1 MFETPTISIEE
12 SYVLKRVLRGFR
24 QLRSLILWK
33 VCDDAMLQVRQSDE
47 RFLLLLLLMMMMM
60 MMMMTM
66 TMMTMTMMT
75 MTRWQTQG

>member
-60 MMMMTM
+60 MLLLMMM
-66 TMMTMTMMT
+66 MMMRMMKSNS
-75 MTRWQTQG
+75 

>member
-33 VCDDAMLQVRQSDE
+33 VCDDAMLQVRHSVTQSL
-47 RFLLLLLLMMMMM
+47 R
-60 MMMMTM
+60 
-66 TMMTMTMMT
+66 
-75 MTRWQTQG
+75 